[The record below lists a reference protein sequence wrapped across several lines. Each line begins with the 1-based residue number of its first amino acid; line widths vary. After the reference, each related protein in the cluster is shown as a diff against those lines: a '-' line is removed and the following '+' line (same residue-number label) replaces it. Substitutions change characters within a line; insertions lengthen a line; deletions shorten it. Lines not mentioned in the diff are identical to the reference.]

1 MFAEDELKSLLIEV
15 KVIRDNLRGPSVDLD
30 LLIEEV
36 KYKEQGLDLEDRLL
50 LWEGLLEKALKI
62 QGEDRKSYYY
72 EDY

>member
-15 KVIRDNLRGPSVDLD
+15 KVIRDNLMGPSVDLD

-50 LWEGLLEKALKI
+50 LWKGLLGKALKI